1 MFFFSDDVLRK
12 HVGPSSMQKYRKVT
26 DYGTKCYFVSPIS
39 LLRLVFLSPSFI
51 KKRLQ
56 HTYFLVNILRIF
68 KNNYFE
74 EHLRTAVSAFSEI
87 VL

>member
-1 MFFFSDDVLRK
+1 MLNATPVTPVVSICFFFSDDVLRK

-26 DYGTKCYFVSPIS
+26 DYGTKCYYVSPIS

-56 HTYFLVNILRIF
+56 HT
-68 KNNYFE
+68 
-74 EHLRTAVSAFSEI
+74 FSCEY
-87 VL
+87 LANL